1 MAHRNGY
8 TGQEGM
14 IEAVNSVLSN
24 APLIRGS
31 TEQQS
36 TSRTQAANPDK
47 VQVVAQAPYISPYVH
62 VDVNHDRAVLQ
73 LRDPDT
79 GDVVRQI
86 PSEPMLDAMRRQ
98 DATLEARRVAQAE
111 ESARENRVQQ
121 VSQPVQQQ
129 VQVQQPAPQ
138 TQAPTPTQQQF
149 AAFASAANFAA
160 ASQPTTTVSV
170 LA

>member
-1 MAHRNGY
+1 
-8 TGQEGM
+8 M

-62 VDVNHDRAVLQ
+62 VDVNHDKAVLQ

-98 DATLEARRVAQAE
+98 DATLEARRMAQTE
-111 ESARENRVQQ
+111 ESARETRVQQ
-121 VSQPVQQQ
+121 VSQPVQQ

-160 ASQPTTTVSV
+160 TSQSTTTVSV

>member
-1 MAHRNGY
+1 M
-8 TGQEGM
+8 
-14 IEAVNSVLSN
+14 
-24 APLIRGS
+24 
-31 TEQQS
+31 
-36 TSRTQAANPDK
+36 
-47 VQVVAQAPYISPYVH
+47 VAQAPYISPYVH
-62 VDVNHDRAVLQ
+62 VDVNHDKAVLQ

-98 DATLEARRVAQAE
+98 DATLEARRMAQAE
-111 ESARENRVQQ
+111 ESARETRVQQ
-121 VSQPVQQQ
+121 VSQPVQQ

>member
-1 MAHRNGY
+1 
-8 TGQEGM
+8 M

-62 VDVNHDRAVLQ
+62 VDVNHDKAVLQ

-98 DATLEARRVAQAE
+98 DATLEARRMAQAE
-111 ESARENRVQQ
+111 ESARETRVQQ
-121 VSQPVQQQ
+121 VSQPVQQ

-160 ASQPTTTVSV
+160 TSQSTTTVSV

>member
-1 MAHRNGY
+1 
-8 TGQEGM
+8 M

-36 TSRTQAANPDK
+36 TSRTNAANPDK

-62 VDVNHDRAVLQ
+62 VDVNHDKAVLQ

-98 DATLEARRVAQAE
+98 DATLEARRMAQAE
-111 ESARENRVQQ
+111 QSARETRVQQ

-129 VQVQQPAPQ
+129 QVQVQVSQPAPQ
-138 TQAPTPTQQQF
+138 VQAQTPTQQQF

-160 ASQPTTTVSV
+160 TSQSTTTVSV